1 MIKFYTLFFFIISLI
16 NGCSSVETETTR
28 DKPSSEQSS
37 EASPEPFPEP
47 KVISIASAENI
58 STVVVKK
65 SPPPSRQAV
74 LTLLE
79 QSKSAMERNDYSGS
93 QSLLTRA
100 LRIEPDNAWL
110 WHNMAVLKFY
120 QEDYQQ
126 AIQYALKSNN
136 LEKQDPQLKNS
147 NAQIINQSYL
157 ELDQIEKI
165 PEH

>member
-28 DKPSSEQSS
+28 DKLSSEQSS
-37 EASPEPFPEP
+37 EVSPEP

-58 STVVVKK
+58 STVAVKK

-79 QSKSAMERNDYSGS
+79 QSKSAMERNDYSES
-93 QSLLTRA
+93 QNLLTRA
-100 LRIEPDNAWL
+100 LRIEPGNAWL

-165 PEH
+165 QEH